1 MMLQH
6 HDITAAERDGYPSWQ
21 AAENRDTPKARADY
35 IEEHTKELLEWMRL
49 GYPEILEEFIELRAW
64 HYRAWLN

>member
-1 MMLQH
+1 MLQH
-6 HDITAAERDGYPSWQ
+6 PDITAALRTGYPANCSG
-21 AAENRDTPKARADY
+21 ENRDTPEARKDY
-35 IEEHTKELLEWMRL
+35 IEEHTKELLEWLQL